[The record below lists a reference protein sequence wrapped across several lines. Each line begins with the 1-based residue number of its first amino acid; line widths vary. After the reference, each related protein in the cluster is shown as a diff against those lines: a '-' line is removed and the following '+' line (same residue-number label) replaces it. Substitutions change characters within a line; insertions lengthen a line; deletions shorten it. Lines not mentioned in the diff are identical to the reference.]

1 MRNLIGKIRIIITS
15 GICLIMTL
23 PTKTSAL
30 DVAAQCFL
38 NSLVRETKDWRLT
51 EYQPTELIIPLGEQ
65 QALHFRVAYFSP
77 TQHHRFEFPARLVT
91 ASGSYPVDFAT
102 LSRLI
107 VDKLQHQLLLPATS
121 CETFHQ
127 RVMESH
133 AHTQQAID
141 ARHDWAALREKA
153 LNFGEAEQALL
164 VGHAFHP
171 APKSHEP
178 FNQQEAERYLPD
190 FAPHFPLRWFAVN
203 KTQIAGESLHLNLQQ
218 RLTRFAAEN
227 APQLLNELSDNQW
240 LFPLHPWQGEYLLQQ
255 EWCQELVAKGLI
267 KDLGEAGAPW
277 LPTTSS
283 RSLYCATSRD
293 MIKFSLSV
301 RLTNSVRTLS
311 VKEVKRGMRLARLAQ
326 TDDWQT
332 LQARFP
338 TFRVMQEDGWAGLR
352 DLHGNIMQESLFALR
367 ENLLVDQPQS
377 QTNVLV
383 SLTQAA
389 PDGGDS
395 LLVAAVKRL
404 SDRLGITA
412 QQAAHAWVDAYCQ
425 QVLKPLFT
433 AEADYGLVL
442 LAHQQNILVQ
452 MLGDQPVGLIYRDC
466 QGSAFMPHAAGWLD
480 TIGEAQAENVFT
492 REQLLR
498 YFPYYLLV
506 NSTFAVTAALG
517 AAGLDSEANLMAR
530 VRTLLAEVRDQVTH
544 KTCLNYVL
552 ENPYWNVKGN
562 FFCYLNDHNEN
573 TIVDPSVIYFD
584 FANPLL
590 AQEG

>member
-1 MRNLIGKIRIIITS
+1 MI
-15 GICLIMTL
+15 L
-23 PTKTSAL
+23 PSEKSAT

-38 NSLVRETKDWRLT
+38 NALIRETKDWQLA
-51 EYQPTELIIPLGEQ
+51 EYPPDELIIPLDEQ
-65 QALHFRVAYFSP
+65 KSLHFRVAYFSP
-77 TQHHRFEFPARLVT
+77 TQHHRFAFPAHLVT
-91 ASGSYPVDFAT
+91 ASGSYPVDFTT

-107 VDKLQHQLLLPATS
+107 IDKLRHQLFLPVPL

-127 RVMESH
+127 RVLESY
-133 AHTQQAID
+133 AHTQQTID
-141 ARHDWAALREKA
+141 ARHDWAILREKA

-164 VGHAFHP
+164 TGHAFHP

-178 FNQQEAERYLPD
+178 FNRQEAERYLPD
-190 FAPHFPLRWFAVN
+190 MAPHFPLRWFSVD

-255 EWCQELVAKGLI
+255 VWCQALFAKGLI
-267 KDLGEAGAPW
+267 RDLGEAGTSW

-311 VKEVKRGMRLARLAQ
+311 VKEVERGMRLARLAQ
-326 TDDWQT
+326 TDGWQM

-352 DLHGNIMQESLFALR
+352 DLNGNIMQESLFSLR
-367 ENLLVDQPQS
+367 ENLLLEQPQS

-395 LLVAAVKRL
+395 LLVSAVKRL
-404 SDRLGITA
+404 SDRLGITV

-452 MLGDQPVGLIYRDC
+452 MLGDLPVGFIYRDC
-466 QGSAFMPHAAGWLD
+466 QGSAFMPHATEWLD
-480 TIGEAQAENVFT
+480 TIDEAQAENIFT

-552 ENPYWNVKGN
+552 ESPYWNVKGN

-584 FANPLL
+584 LANPLQ
-590 AQEG
+590 AQEV